1 VAGLSL
7 FQVQKLVA
15 ATWFDDVTPE
25 MNATSAA
32 APGGGVAATDIP
44 LPVGRRVAASLDA
57 DALLFGSGVMGQ
69 TRVRPEKSFCAA
81 S

>member
-1 VAGLSL
+1 LL
-7 FQVQKLVA
+7 PFQVQKLVA

-44 LPVGRRVAASLDA
+44 LPSMRRVSVTLD
-57 DALLFGSGVMGQ
+57 
-69 TRVRPEKSFCAA
+69 
-81 S
+81 

>member
-1 VAGLSL
+1 LL
-7 FQVQKLVA
+7 PFQVQKLVA

-44 LPVGRRVAASLDA
+44 LPSIRRVSVTLD
-57 DALLFGSGVMGQ
+57 
-69 TRVRPEKSFCAA
+69 
-81 S
+81 

>member
-1 VAGLSL
+1 MSP

-44 LPVGRRVAASLDA
+44 LPLIGRVAAALDS
-57 DALLFGSGVMGQ
+57 DVLLLGSELMGQ
-69 TRVRPEKSFCAA
+69 TRIRRDKSFYR
-81 S
+81 

>member
-1 VAGLSL
+1 VTVPPEVPGVELPHFTAFDVVLYVAGLSL

-44 LPVGRRVAASLDA
+44 LPVRRRVAASLD
-57 DALLFGSGVMGQ
+57 
-69 TRVRPEKSFCAA
+69 
-81 S
+81 